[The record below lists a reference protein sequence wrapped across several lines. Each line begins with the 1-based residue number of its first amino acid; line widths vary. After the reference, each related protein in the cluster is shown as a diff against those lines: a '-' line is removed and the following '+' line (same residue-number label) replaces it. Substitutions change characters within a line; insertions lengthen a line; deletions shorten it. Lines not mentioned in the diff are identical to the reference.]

1 MKQLK
6 LRGADLAY
14 ALFAAQLSIGLVAAI
29 IWWLANSARSGYAAL
44 FGASIAIAP
53 GLFFALRLWSE
64 RAQLSSRA
72 MGRALVAG
80 ELGKLVLTAT
90 LFLVAALTFGKQFVP
105 LIMTYIACLSCYW
118 LALKLN
124 R

>member
-1 MKQLK
+1 MRQLR
-6 LRGADLAY
+6 LRGVNLAY
-14 ALFAAQLSIGLVAAI
+14 ALFCAQLSIGLVAAI
-29 IWWLANSARSGYAAL
+29 LWWATHNARHAYAAL
-44 FGASIAIAP
+44 FGAAIAIVP
-53 GLFFALRLWSE
+53 GLFLALRLWS
-64 RAQLSSRA
+64 RKSQNSSRA

-105 LIMTYIACLSCYW
+105 LITTYIACLSCYW